1 MPELPEVE
9 TVRIGLERQIA
20 GSAIEDVVVGDFPGV
35 IDGLSVE
42 QFRRSVIGRSFTKLE
57 RRGKYLLLG
66 ITGDLSIMVHL
77 RMTGQLLVVKSD
89 DPATRFERLRLDLA
103 DGLQLRFADQ
113 RKFGR
118 VALFTPD
125 DVRALDARL
134 GIEPLS
140 DAFTSG
146 WLKCA
151 LKNRFGMIKPLLL
164 DQRFIAGIGNIY
176 ADEALY
182 RAGIHPMS
190 SAGSLSTEQIV
201 RLHREIRLVLRE
213 SINRRGTTF
222 SSYRDSS
229 GESGTNQ
236 YSLLV
241 YGLGR
246 LGHPCVN
253 CGATLVCIT
262 VGGRSSHI
270 CPACQVLRDNDMEAK
285 VSGSDRTGKAR
296 L

>member
-9 TVRIGLERQIA
+9 TVRIGLERQIS
-20 GSAIEDVVVGDFPGV
+20 GSTIENVSVGDFPGV
-35 IDGLSVE
+35 IEGLSVE
-42 QFRRSVIGRSFTKLE
+42 QFRMSVIGRSFTNVA

-77 RMTGQLLVVKSD
+77 RMTGQLLVDKSES
-89 DPATRFERLRLDLA
+89 PASRFERLRLELE
-103 DGLQLRFADQ
+103 DGRQLRFADQ

-118 VALFTPD
+118 VALFTPE
-125 DVRALDARL
+125 DVRALDTRL

-140 DAFTSG
+140 KAFTAN
-146 WLKCA
+146 WLEFAVKD
-151 LKNRFGMIKPLLL
+151 RSGMIKPLLL

-182 RAGIHPMS
+182 RASIHPMS
-190 SAGSLSTEQIV
+190 SADSLSTEQIR

-213 SINRRGTTF
+213 SIDRRGTTF

-229 GESGTNQ
+229 GDSGTNQ

-246 LGHPCVN
+246 REHPCAN

-262 VGGRSSHI
+262 VAGRSSHI
-270 CPACQVLRDNDMEAK
+270 CPVCQPLRDNCPQAAD
-285 VSGSDRTGKAR
+285 SG
-296 L
+296 